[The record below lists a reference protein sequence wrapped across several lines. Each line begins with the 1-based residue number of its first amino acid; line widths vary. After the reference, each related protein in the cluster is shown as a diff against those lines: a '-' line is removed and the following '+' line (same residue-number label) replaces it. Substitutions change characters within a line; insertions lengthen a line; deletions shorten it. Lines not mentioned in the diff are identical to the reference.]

1 MKKGL
6 FLLGLMAAVACSQQ
20 PAQEVETETVA
31 LEVYG
36 DSTIT
41 PDGAISGTELLA
53 LLQGQDSVQAKVEG
67 NITECCQKKGCW
79 MKVDLG
85 NEQTMHVTFKDYG
98 FFVPLNSGG
107 RNSVLEGVARVD
119 TLSVEWLRHEAED
132 AGKSAEEI
140 AAINEPQVTLTFEA
154 TGVVLK

>member
-6 FLLGLMAAVACSQQ
+6 LFLALAGFVACNNQ
-20 PAQEVETETVA
+20 PAQETEVETDA

-36 DSTIT
+36 DSTMT
-41 PDGAISGTELLA
+41 PDGAISGAELLA
-53 LLQGQDSVQAKVEG
+53 LLGTQDSVQAKVEG

-85 NEQTMHVTFKDYG
+85 EGKTMHVTFKDYG

-132 AGKSAEEI
+132 ANKSAEEI
-140 AAINEPQVTLTFEA
+140 AAITEPQVTLTFEA